1 MEINKKNKRI
11 SNIDPVRIIFT
22 NIYTKYKTNISNY
35 NIGQINS
42 ILFNYSIPNSS
53 RILRSIYKEMIIIC
67 DNGEY
72 IKNKYNIN
80 ESTEKLKLYGY
91 IYINNFKPPP
101 NYLSLDKVNLDIM
114 RKLLIHKQDLID
126 RYNFYM
132 LQKENKSISKND
144 DANFIQDNFINIR
157 NIYDSSSL
165 DQRNDINN
173 INPKVNS
180 TKNKPKPI
188 LAINKTKEKEKE
200 KGKKTAHFL
209 KNEQIDTNNTN
220 NNNFTLKSYIS
231 SLDEESKFVSKN
243 MESSAPDI
251 KENEENKEN
260 KENSI
265 DDIMNLME
273 NFKNIDKNEDN
284 NKKKIIQRKDYQS
297 IINPKRNKKRTQST
311 ISTRHNK
318 RTLTNQLLFNKN
330 NIYNMINNY
339 RNNSNRMNKYYL
351 SVEKF
356 RERLHENE
364 KIKKYLE
371 NYWKTNK
378 NLIKNLVDSIKAYK
392 NQYHHNDIMNNASNT
407 NFSSKLNYTLEGSMS
422 ISKNNNYNYFNDI
435 LSFSTKSKL
444 TLSPNLK
451 QLINQNSYK
460 SISFKKYKLNINKNK
475 FINFDEIE
483 TSKNPILMKIRN
495 NSDFMKNKN
504 FTCIFK
510 KLNNDKCK
518 KLSKTNNDT
527 NKNQIVT
534 LLPLPKIKKFNLL
547 NNRYSIQRS
556 FNLPNNF
563 KSLRSSSVS
572 NRNKLFKWN
581 KI

>member
-1 MEINKKNKRI
+1 MNKKNKRI

-173 INPKVNS
+173 INPKVSS

-284 NKKKIIQRKDYQS
+284 NKKKNNS
-297 IINPKRNKKRTQST
+297 KKRLSK
-311 ISTRHNK
+311 HNK
-318 RTLTNQLLFNKN
+318 P
-330 NIYNMINNY
+330 
-339 RNNSNRMNKYYL
+339 
-351 SVEKF
+351 
-356 RERLHENE
+356 
-364 KIKKYLE
+364 
-371 NYWKTNK
+371 KT
-378 NLIKNLVDSIKAYK
+378 
-392 NQYHHNDIMNNASNT
+392 
-407 NFSSKLNYTLEGSMS
+407 
-422 ISKNNNYNYFNDI
+422 
-435 LSFSTKSKL
+435 
-444 TLSPNLK
+444 
-451 QLINQNSYK
+451 
-460 SISFKKYKLNINKNK
+460 
-475 FINFDEIE
+475 
-483 TSKNPILMKIRN
+483 
-495 NSDFMKNKN
+495 
-504 FTCIFK
+504 
-510 KLNNDKCK
+510 
-518 KLSKTNNDT
+518 
-527 NKNQIVT
+527 
-534 LLPLPKIKKFNLL
+534 
-547 NNRYSIQRS
+547 
-556 FNLPNNF
+556 
-563 KSLRSSSVS
+563 
-572 NRNKLFKWN
+572 
-581 KI
+581 